1 MNRMTEF
8 LAPQARAMNW
18 WWWTTLRAERE
29 SV

>member
-1 MNRMTEF
+1 MNRMTEV
-8 LAPQARAMNW
+8 LAPQARITNW

>member
-8 LAPQARAMNW
+8 LVAQAHATDW

>member
-8 LAPQARAMNW
+8 LAPLARTTNW